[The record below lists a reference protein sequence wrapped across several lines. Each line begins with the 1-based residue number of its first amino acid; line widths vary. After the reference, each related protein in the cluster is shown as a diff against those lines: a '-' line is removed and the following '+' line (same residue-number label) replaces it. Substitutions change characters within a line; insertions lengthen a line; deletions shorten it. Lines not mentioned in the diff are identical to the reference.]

1 MIVMPA
7 IDLRGGKVVRL
18 RRGQPGSESVYG
30 DDPVEVARRWAEQ
43 GAARLHVVDLDAA
56 IDGRDQAAE
65 IGRLASGAGIPI
77 EVGGG
82 LRSLEVARRYR
93 ESGVARLIFGTAAVK
108 QPEVVRAAVEQ
119 WPGAVAVA
127 IDARAGRV
135 TTAGWLEESEL
146 LALELARRVA
156 SWGVDRIQYTDVT
169 RDGMLTGPN
178 VEATEELARG
188 SGLKV
193 TAAGGVGTL
202 DDLRALA
209 VLESQG
215 VDEVIVGKALY
226 EDRFTLPEA
235 IEASRN
241 VPC

>member
-30 DDPVEVARRWAEQ
+30 DDPVEVARRWAGQ

-108 QPEVVRAAVEQ
+108 QPEVVRAAAEQ

-146 LALELARRVA
+146 LALELARQVA

-209 VLESQG
+209 VLESHG

-235 IEASRN
+235 IEAARSA
-241 VPC
+241 PC